1 MSLKNKLNRMK
12 KHMNL
17 EPVTHSSP
25 VAKNAGTGKD
35 LPYLDK
41 WLENDT
47 VSYHF
52 DDDYCFIREVRYPLN
67 HEHGIYAFSELKKI
81 IREWNQTPLEHPLST
96 KGRKSEELFFFDT
109 ETTGLGGGAGN
120 TIFLLGY
127 AYIEGEEV
135 VVKQH
140 ILREPGSEIPLY
152 QSFLESIN
160 YETLVTYNG
169 KSFDWPQ
176 LKTRHTL
183 IKEHVPKL
191 PEFGHFDLYH
201 ASRRLWKNKLERVK
215 LSAVET
221 DILGVHRKDDIPGY
235 LAPMIYFDFVER
247 KNPEILFGIMKH
259 NEMDVLSL
267 ITLYIHLSRK
277 ILQMDGYT
285 EESMEI
291 ARWLDYLGKK
301 QESMDAYENI
311 LAAGNE
317 EDRIIAGHALAFQ
330 KKKQKRYN
338 EALEI
343 WREVA
348 LKGQVQLRIAASI
361 ECAKLYE
368 HQFKDIPNAIE
379 CSLAAQQEMKG
390 KELEFPAK
398 RKRIELE
405 KRIHRLEQKK
415 TPNDITDG
423 ARKSAMPISE

>member
-12 KHMNL
+12 THMNL
-17 EPVTHSSP
+17 EAVKHPSTVEEDDRT
-25 VAKNAGTGKD
+25 VNEEI
-35 LPYLDK
+35 PYYEK

-47 VSYHF
+47 VSFHF
-52 DDDYCFIREVRYPLN
+52 DGDYCFIREVRYSIN
-67 HEHGIYAFSELKKI
+67 HKHGLYAFSELKKVVK
-81 IREWNQTPLEHPLST
+81 EWNQTSLEHPLSAR
-96 KGRKSEELFFFDT
+96 GVKSEDLFFFDT

-127 AYIEGEEV
+127 AYLEGEEV

-140 ILREPGSEIPLY
+140 ILPQPGSEIPLY
-152 QSFLESIN
+152 QSFLENIN

-201 ASRRLWKNKLERVK
+201 ASRRLWRNKLERVK

-221 DILGVHRKDDIPGY
+221 DILGVYREDDIPGY

-259 NEMDVLSL
+259 NELDILSL

-277 ILQMDGYT
+277 ILQIDGYT

-291 ARWLDYLGKK
+291 ARWLAYLGKK
-301 QESMDAYENI
+301 EESVETYQKI
-311 LAAGNE
+311 LEAGNE

-330 KKKQKRYN
+330 KKKQKLFN

-343 WREVA
+343 WKEAA
-348 LKGQVQLRIAASI
+348 LKGNVQIRIQAQI

-368 HQFKDIPNAIE
+368 HQFKDVGLALK
-379 CSLAAQQEMKG
+379 CSIIALQEMVSEGNLPG
-390 KELEFPAK
+390 KKKL
-398 RKRIELE
+398 ELE
-405 KRIHRLEQKK
+405 KRIHRLEKK
-415 TPNDITDG
+415 EQSMDIT
-423 ARKSAMPISE
+423 I

>member
-12 KHMNL
+12 THMNI
-17 EPVTHSSP
+17 EPVKHPSP
-25 VAKNAGTGKD
+25 EQENSQAVKEEI
-35 LPYLDK
+35 PYLEK
-41 WLENDT
+41 WLKNDT
-47 VSYHF
+47 VFFHF
-52 DDDYCFIREVRYPLN
+52 DDDYCFIREVRYPIN
-67 HEHGIYAFSELKKI
+67 HKHGLYAFSELKKI
-81 IREWNQTPLEHPLST
+81 VKEWNQTLLEHPLSAR
-96 KGRKSEELFFFDT
+96 GVKSEDLFFFDT

-127 AYIEGEEV
+127 AYLEGDEV

-140 ILREPGSEIPLY
+140 ILPQPGSEIPLY
-152 QSFLESIN
+152 QSFLENIN

-201 ASRRLWKNKLERVK
+201 ASRRLWRNKLERVK

-221 DILGVHRKDDIPGY
+221 DILGVHREDDIPGY

-259 NEMDVLSL
+259 NELDILSL

-277 ILQMDGYT
+277 ILQIDGYT
-285 EESMEI
+285 EDSMEI
-291 ARWLDYLGKK
+291 ARWLAYLGKK
-301 QESMDAYENI
+301 EESVETYKKIVE
-311 LAAGNE
+311 AGNE
-317 EDRIIAGHALAFQ
+317 EDRIIAGHAIAFQ
-330 KKKQKRYN
+330 KKKQKQFN

-343 WREVA
+343 WKEVA
-348 LKGQVQLRIAASI
+348 LKGNVQIRIQAQI

-368 HQFKDIPNAIE
+368 HQFKEVGNALK
-379 CSLAAQQEMKG
+379 CALNAHQEMLREGTIVVKQ
-390 KELEFPAK
+390 KS
-398 RKRIELE
+398 ELE
-405 KRIHRLEQKK
+405 KRIKRLEMKEDSK
-415 TPNDITDG
+415 G
-423 ARKSAMPISE
+423 MSE